1 MDEMGIQD
9 HCTSRHGTGFLLH
22 SPPQGDTMAAV
33 KALFNLKIVFVALLA
48 LIFVGVAGFH
58 FIEGWPW
65 FDGLY
70 MVLTTI
76 TTIGYGEVHPLSH
89 VGRIF
94 NTFIIVAGVG
104 LVLLFFGGA
113 TQALLEFELQSV
125 FGRRRM
131 DREISR
137 LSDHYIICGAGR
149 VGRSVAR
156 ELARKPLPFV
166 VVDTDEAKLARY
178 SAKGWLTLVGDAT
191 QARVLRELH
200 IESARGLVAATTTDA
215 TNIYIILTARS
226 LNTRLN
232 IIARASEEDAEKH
245 LVTAGAD
252 HVVSPYNF
260 AGYRIAQT
268 FMRPHVV
275 DFFDTAMN
283 QQKPLEIEEVQ
294 VRPGSRFVGATL
306 EASRIRQEMGVI
318 VLAIKGEDSH
328 MRFNPAPDQ
337 VIHSGDHLI
346 AMGEPDGLRRL
357 EDSATERA

>member
-1 MDEMGIQD
+1 MKA
-9 HCTSRHGTGFLLH
+9 FL
-22 SPPQGDTMAAV
+22 
-33 KALFNLKIVFVALLA
+33 NLKIIFLALVALVLM
-48 LIFVGVAGFH
+48 GTAGFH
-58 FIEGWPW
+58 YMEGWSW
-65 FDGLY
+65 FDGFY

-89 VGRIF
+89 AGRIF
-94 NTFIIVAGVG
+94 NSFIIVTGVG

-137 LSDHYIICGAGR
+137 LSDHFILCGAGR
-149 VGRSVAR
+149 VGRSAAR

-166 VVDTDEAKLARY
+166 VIDTDATKLARY
-178 SAKGWLTLVGDAT
+178 SDEGWLTLGGDAT
-191 QARVLRELH
+191 HEHVLRQAH
-200 IESARGLVAATTTDA
+200 IEGARGLVAATTTDA
-215 TNIYIILTARS
+215 INVYIILTARS
-226 LNTRLN
+226 LNPTLK
-232 IIARASEEDAEKH
+232 IIARASEEEAEKH
-245 LVTAGAD
+245 LLTAGAD
-252 HVVSPYNF
+252 RVVSPYNF

-294 VRPGSRFVGATL
+294 VQPGSRVAGKTL
-306 EASRIRQEMGVI
+306 EGSRIRQEMGVI

-328 MRFNPAPDQ
+328 MRFNPPPDEM
-337 VIHSGDHLI
+337 IHQGDHLI

-357 EDSATERA
+357 EQSATERA

>member
-1 MDEMGIQD
+1 
-9 HCTSRHGTGFLLH
+9 
-22 SPPQGDTMAAV
+22 MAAV
-33 KALFNLKIVFVALLA
+33 KALFNLKVLFLALLTLVFIGA
-48 LIFVGVAGFH
+48 AGFH
-58 FIEGWPW
+58 YIEGWSW
-65 FDGLY
+65 FDGWY

-94 NTFIIVAGVG
+94 NTFIIVTGVG

-137 LSDHYIICGAGR
+137 LSGHFIICGAGR

-156 ELARKPLPFV
+156 ELARRPLPFLI
-166 VVDTDEAKLARY
+166 VDSSQEKMAQYA
-178 SAKGWLTLVGDAT
+178 AEGWLTLIGDAT
-191 QARVLRELH
+191 QASVLRH
-200 IESARGLVAATTTDA
+200 AQIDVARGLVAATTTDA
-215 TNIYIILTARS
+215 TNIYIILAARS
-226 LNTRLN
+226 LNPRLK
-232 IIARASEEDAEKH
+232 IIARASEENAEKH
-245 LVTAGAD
+245 LLTAGAD
-252 HVVSPYNF
+252 HIVSPYNF

-294 VRPGSRFVGATL
+294 IQPGSRFVGKTL

-328 MRFNPAPDQ
+328 MRFNPAPDEAL
-337 VIHSGDHLI
+337 HAGDHLI

-357 EDSATERA
+357 EDLATERA

>member
-1 MDEMGIQD
+1 
-9 HCTSRHGTGFLLH
+9 
-22 SPPQGDTMAAV
+22 MAAV
-33 KALFNLKIVFVALLA
+33 KALFNLKVIFLALLS
-48 LIFVGVAGFH
+48 LIFIGVAGFH

-65 FDGLY
+65 FDGVY

-76 TTIGYGEVHPLSH
+76 TTIGYGEIHPLSH

-94 NTFIIVAGVG
+94 NTFVIVTGVG

-131 DREISR
+131 DRDISR
-137 LSDHYIICGAGR
+137 LSGHFIICGAGR

-166 VVDTDEAKLARY
+166 IVDSSQEKMARY
-178 SAKGWLTLVGDAT
+178 TPEGWLTLIGDAT
-191 QARVLRELH
+191 QAQVLRQAQ
-200 IESARGLVAATTTDA
+200 IENARGLVAATTTDA

-226 LNTRLN
+226 LNPRLK

-245 LVTAGAD
+245 LLTAGAD

-283 QQKPLEIEEVQ
+283 RKMPLEIEEVQ
-294 VRPGSRFVGATL
+294 VQAGSRFVGKTL
-306 EASRIRQEMGVI
+306 EGSRIRQEMGVI
-318 VLAIKGEDSH
+318 VLAIKGEDSQ
-328 MRFNPAPDQ
+328 MRFNPAPDAA
-337 VIHSGDHLI
+337 IHAGDHLI

-357 EDSATERA
+357 EDSATERP

>member
-1 MDEMGIQD
+1 ME
-9 HCTSRHGTGFLLH
+9 
-22 SPPQGDTMAAV
+22 
-33 KALFNLKIVFVALLA
+33 
-48 LIFVGVAGFH
+48 
-58 FIEGWPW
+58 
-65 FDGLY
+65 
-70 MVLTTI
+70 
-76 TTIGYGEVHPLSH
+76 
-89 VGRIF
+89 
-94 NTFIIVAGVG
+94 
-104 LVLLFFGGA
+104 
-113 TQALLEFELQSV
+113 
-125 FGRRRM
+125 
-131 DREISR
+131 REISR

-166 VVDTDEAKLARY
+166 IVDSDQAKLARY
-178 SAKGWLTLVGDAT
+178 SDKGWLAVVGDAT
-191 QARVLRELH
+191 QAHVLRELH

-226 LNTRLN
+226 LNPKLN
-232 IIARASEEDAEKH
+232 IIARASEEDAEQH
-245 LVTAGAD
+245 LLTAGAD

-268 FMRPHVV
+268 FLRPHVV

-283 QQKPLEIEEVQ
+283 RHMPLEIEEVQ
-294 VRPGSRFVGATL
+294 VQAGSRFVGATL

-328 MRFNPAPDQ
+328 MRFNPPPDE